1 MTAIAKHRTTRPTA
15 VMSAPRNEQERGRRI
30 AAEPAA
36 PFVRS
41 PTALAIAASPLPAIL
56 IVWRRVLLADFVWG
70 RFALAALAGLL
81 TGVAKTGIPGFGILA
96 VPLMVL
102 AVGDARHSAGWLL
115 PLLCLADLFAIAT
128 YRRHADARRLFN
140 LLPWVL
146 GGIAL
151 GAATL
156 AAPERLLRLLVAAI
170 VIVMIALRWLRGRGA
185 ADAAAGPANAPADR
199 WWQAAG
205 YGVSAGFATTVANA
219 AGPVMNLYL
228 LARRLPKHEFVA
240 TGAWFFF
247 VVNLVKLPIYGF
259 HGLIDRRS
267 LAFDLALAPSVV
279 AGALL
284 GRLVLR
290 RMPQAIFDRLV
301 MVLTVGAAALLLAP
315 R

>member
-1 MTAIAKHRTTRPTA
+1 ML
-15 VMSAPRNEQERGRRI
+15 
-30 AAEPAA
+30 
-36 PFVRS
+36 FVGFD
-41 PTALAIAASPLPAIL
+41 P
-56 IVWRRVLLADFVWG
+56 G

-81 TGVAKTGIPGFGILA
+81 IGVAKTGVPGFGILA

-115 PLLCLADLFAIAT
+115 PLLCLADLFAIAA
-128 YRRHADARRLFN
+128 YRRHADAPRLFG

-151 GAATL
+151 GAITL
-156 AAPERLLRLLVAAI
+156 AAPERSLRLLVAAI

-185 ADAAAGPANAPADR
+185 GAVEAGPPAPAPRDR

-228 LARRLPKHEFVA
+228 LARRLPKQEFVA

-247 VVNLVKLPIYGF
+247 VVNLVKLPIYAG

-267 LAFDLALAPSVV
+267 LLFDLALAPSVV

-284 GRLVLR
+284 GRALLQ
-290 RMPQAIFDRLV
+290 RMPQAIFDKLV
-301 MVLTVGAAALLLAP
+301 MALTVSAAVLLLVH
-315 R
+315 

>member
-1 MTAIAKHRTTRPTA
+1 
-15 VMSAPRNEQERGRRI
+15 
-30 AAEPAA
+30 
-36 PFVRS
+36 
-41 PTALAIAASPLPAIL
+41 
-56 IVWRRVLLADFVWG
+56 VLLVDFHAG

-81 TGVAKTGIPGFGILA
+81 IGVAKTGIPGFGILA

-115 PLLCLADLFAIAT
+115 PLLCLADLFAIAA
-128 YRRHADARRLFN
+128 YRRHTHARRLFG

-151 GAATL
+151 GAVTL
-156 AAPERLLRLLVAAI
+156 AAPERSMRLLVAAI

-185 ADAAAGPANAPADR
+185 AGAEAAPAGPAPNDR

-205 YGVSAGFATTVANA
+205 YGAAAGFATTVANA

-228 LARRLPKHEFVA
+228 LARRLPKHDFVA

-247 VVNLVKLPIYGF
+247 VVNIVKLPIYAG
-259 HGLIDRRS
+259 HGLINRRS
-267 LAFDLALAPSVV
+267 LIFDLALAPAVV

-284 GRLVLR
+284 GRALLR
-290 RMPQAIFDRLV
+290 RLPQATFDRLV
-301 MVLTVGAAALLLAP
+301 MALTVCAAALLLLP

>member
-1 MTAIAKHRTTRPTA
+1 ML
-15 VMSAPRNEQERGRRI
+15 SGGF
-30 AAEPAA
+30 EP
-36 PFVRS
+36 
-41 PTALAIAASPLPAIL
+41 L
-56 IVWRRVLLADFVWG
+56 

-81 TGVAKTGIPGFGILA
+81 TGVAKTGVPGFGILA

-102 AVGDARHSAGWLL
+102 AVGDARHAAGWLL

-128 YRRHADARRLFN
+128 YRRHADARRLFD

-146 GGIAL
+146 GGIAI
-151 GAATL
+151 GFVTL
-156 AAPERLLRLLVAAI
+156 AAPERRLRLLVAAI
-170 VIVMIALRWLRGRGA
+170 VIVMIGLRLRARRA
-185 ADAAAGPANAPADR
+185 SADQAAAPARDR

-228 LARRLPKHEFVA
+228 LARRLPKQEFVA

-247 VVNLVKLPIYGF
+247 VVNLLKLPIYGW

-267 LAFDLALAPSVV
+267 LMFDLALAPAVV

-284 GRLVLR
+284 GRVLLR
-290 RMPQAIFDRLV
+290 RMPQGLFDRLV
-301 MVLTVGAAALLLAP
+301 IVLTVGAAALLLVH
-315 R
+315 

>member
-1 MTAIAKHRTTRPTA
+1 MLHTGFDP
-15 VMSAPRNEQERGRRI
+15 
-30 AAEPAA
+30 
-36 PFVRS
+36 
-41 PTALAIAASPLPAIL
+41 
-56 IVWRRVLLADFVWG
+56 G

-81 TGVAKTGIPGFGILA
+81 IGVAKTGIPGFGILA

-102 AVGDARHSAGWLL
+102 AVGDARHSAAWLL
-115 PLLCLADLFAIAT
+115 PLLCLADLFAIAA
-128 YRRHADARRLFN
+128 YRRHAQARRLFG

-146 GGIAL
+146 GGIAA
-151 GAATL
+151 GAITL
-156 AAPERLLRLLVAAI
+156 AAPERMLRLLVAAI
-170 VIVMIALRWLRGRGA
+170 VIVMIALRWLRARGSGHVA
-185 ADAAAGPANAPADR
+185 ASAPTPPPADR
-199 WWQAAG
+199 WSHAAG
-205 YGVSAGFATTVANA
+205 YGISAGFATTVANA

-228 LARRLPKHEFVA
+228 LARRLPKQEFVA

-247 VVNLVKLPIYGF
+247 VVNLVKLPIYGI

-301 MVLTVGAAALLLAP
+301 MALTVCAAALLLLP

>member
-1 MTAIAKHRTTRPTA
+1 
-15 VMSAPRNEQERGRRI
+15 
-30 AAEPAA
+30 
-36 PFVRS
+36 
-41 PTALAIAASPLPAIL
+41 
-56 IVWRRVLLADFVWG
+56 VLLADFHVG
-70 RFALAALAGLL
+70 RFVLAALAGLL
-81 TGVAKTGIPGFGILA
+81 TGVAKTGLPGFGILA

-128 YRRHADARRLFN
+128 YRRHAQARRLFD

-151 GAATL
+151 GALML
-156 AAPERLLRLLVAAI
+156 AAPERLLRPLVAAI
-170 VIVMIALRWLRGRGA
+170 VIFMIGLRWVRGRR
-185 ADAAAGPANAPADR
+185 AAGDASANDGASAPRDR

-205 YGVSAGFATTVANA
+205 YGASAGFATAVANA

-228 LARRLPKHEFVA
+228 LARCLPKHEFVA

-247 VVNLVKLPIYGF
+247 VVNLVKLPIYAG
-259 HGLIDRRS
+259 HGLIGRRS
-267 LAFDLALAPSVV
+267 LLFDLALAPSVI

-284 GRLVLR
+284 GRTLLR
-290 RMPQAIFDRLV
+290 RIPQTAFDRLV
-301 MVLTVGAAALLLAP
+301 MALTICAAALLLAP

>member
-1 MTAIAKHRTTRPTA
+1 
-15 VMSAPRNEQERGRRI
+15 
-30 AAEPAA
+30 
-36 PFVRS
+36 
-41 PTALAIAASPLPAIL
+41 
-56 IVWRRVLLADFVWG
+56 VLLADFHAG

-81 TGVAKTGIPGFGILA
+81 TGVAKTGLPGFGILA

-128 YRRHADARRLFN
+128 YRRHAQARRLFG

-146 GGIAL
+146 GGIAV
-151 GAATL
+151 GALTL
-156 AAPERLLRLLVAAI
+156 AAPERTLRLLVAGI
-170 VIVMIALRWLRGRGA
+170 VIFMIGLRWLRGRR
-185 ADAAAGPANAPADR
+185 AAAAEPLGDPRDR

-205 YGVSAGFATTVANA
+205 YGASAGFATTVANA

-228 LARRLPKHEFVA
+228 LARRLPKDEFVA

-247 VVNLVKLPIYGF
+247 VVNLVKLPIYAG
-259 HGLIDRRS
+259 HGLIGRRS
-267 LAFDLALAPSVV
+267 LFFDLALAPFVV

-284 GRLVLR
+284 GRALLR
-290 RMPQAIFDRLV
+290 RLPQAAFDRLV
-301 MVLTVGAAALLLAP
+301 MALTVCAAALLLAP

>member
-1 MTAIAKHRTTRPTA
+1 LH
-15 VMSAPRNEQERGRRI
+15 GGFD
-30 AAEPAA
+30 
-36 PFVRS
+36 PF
-41 PTALAIAASPLPAIL
+41 
-56 IVWRRVLLADFVWG
+56 
-70 RFALAALAGLL
+70 RFALAAVAGLL
-81 TGVAKTGIPGFGILA
+81 VGVAKTGVPGFGILA

-115 PLLCLADLFAIAT
+115 PLLCLADLFAVAA
-128 YRRHADARRLFN
+128 YRRHADARRLFD

-151 GAATL
+151 GFVTL
-156 AAPERLLRLLVAAI
+156 AAPERVLRVLVAAI
-170 VIVMIALRWLRGRGA
+170 VIVMIGLRWWRGRRSSAG
-185 ADAAAGPANAPADR
+185 DAPPPPRDL

-228 LARRLPKHEFVA
+228 LARRLPKQEFVA

-247 VVNLVKLPIYGF
+247 VVNLLKLPIYGW

-267 LAFDLALAPSVV
+267 LMFDLALAPAVI

-284 GRLVLR
+284 GRALLR
-290 RMPQAIFDRLV
+290 RLPQALFDRLV
-301 MVLTVGAAALLLAP
+301 MALTVCAAALLLVH
-315 R
+315 